1 MGRPLLLISLENIVQ
16 EVIDRFD
23 ASGASLPN
31 SDELMKLRDGLRMLA
46 NRINKARIRNAAKIA
61 ARVEQ
66 KSPLWVV

>member
-1 MGRPLLLISLENIVQ
+1 
-16 EVIDRFD
+16 
-23 ASGASLPN
+23 
-31 SDELMKLRDGLRMLA
+31 MKLRDGLRMLA